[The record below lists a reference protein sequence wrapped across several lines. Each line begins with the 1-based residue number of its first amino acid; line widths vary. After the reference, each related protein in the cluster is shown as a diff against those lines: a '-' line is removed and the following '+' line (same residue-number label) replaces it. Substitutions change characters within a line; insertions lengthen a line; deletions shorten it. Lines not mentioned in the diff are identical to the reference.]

1 VSENAPQA
9 TPEAPR
15 IEQGAYEVLRARL
28 VEQARALRSQVDSLN
43 ARRLQLFGGQDLEVI
58 GNERIRTKNACI
70 PRDIVT
76 LAGNLLFG
84 YEVKLGLKSE
94 VEVDHVLS
102 LYSFTKNESSYEF
115 RALSSAVEEGD
126 ATHPSFLDAD
136 AFKRDFRELFKYYK
150 NVQLQNLRLVE
161 NGNKL
166 LAIFLTGANA
176 TDLKVLRWAVDP
188 AGNATY
194 IDNRGERD
202 NSYPPAQDFSW
213 EATTRENYVMG
224 RHPHVSVL
232 NEVFVETVGGDL
244 TVKVENNTED
254 GLGIYSEKV
263 DDPRQTL
270 QDAQIHY
277 CKLAHVILLKV
288 LPYRETGWRHLIFNV
303 RTQTVHNVRN
313 IGWACR
319 QLPEDHG
326 LIFPGG
332 YYLQEGTLKTFDGDY
347 EGMIYETSVFSPNG
361 EDVLFVF
368 RQREQGRLAL
378 QAYNLIR
385 KEVRPP
391 IHCNGYSL
399 FEDGTLVLFR
409 TPPDGEPSRVHA
421 MQIWRTPFATAEHHE
436 RSQGKSGSYLENIG
450 NAELVRGV
458 SDCLSIARRIEEQQP
473 SLAIYED
480 LLSQLN
486 RATDVYVWLG
496 HAEVGDIASRLQEIK
511 KTSALVLEE
520 FDKVTTLQK
529 QARKASEEASNNVKT
544 LARKLNPDDWH
555 TIDNYVEGLA
565 ALRNLRGHLI
575 TLKDM
580 RYAALDELN
589 ALEQKVVE
597 NFDRISLRAV
607 EFLLGEQAFVPY
619 LERIDAQVAQVDGL
633 KKATEAQ
640 PLAEELAGVGSGLEL
655 LTDII
660 GTLKIDDATVRTAV
674 LERIAELMGQ
684 LNRAR
689 ALVQSRRKELGAAE
703 SSAEFGVQFQLLS
716 QSVTSAINLAD
727 SPEKC
732 DTALSRLMLQ
742 LEDME
747 SRFGE
752 YEDYL
757 EQLTAKREDVYK
769 SISSKKQTL
778 VEARQRRVQQLVGSA
793 ERILEGIVRR
803 AGQLKDADE
812 LNAYFAADAMVMKIR
827 EICERLRELADPVKA
842 DELESKLKSARQ
854 ESGRSLRD
862 RQEIFEEGAAVVKLG
877 QHRFSVNT
885 EPLELTM
892 LPRHEKMCLHV
903 TGTDFFEPLDEP
915 ALEAMKELWDQN
927 LASETED
934 VYRAEYLA
942 SCILVDAEIGEK
954 DLSLRKLQD
963 IILSGGARESE
974 SAVHPGLVELVRHYA
989 TERYDEGYERGIH
1002 DVDTALILEALLGV
1016 YESSGHMR
1024 FPPRSRGAA
1033 ALFWAFGTD
1042 EASRKNWTSRSMS
1055 LKMLTQ
1061 VFGPSAVGERL
1072 AKEFSDAIAS
1082 FAKRFGLK
1090 LARQEV
1096 SLAGTYLLEEMGDGD
1111 ARFVVGG
1118 QAVLLRDTFLRHVQ
1132 ESGVFPRLQQQMA
1145 ALSGDLAP
1153 RFELALAWL
1162 TAYVTG
1168 ALKQTETADVLAR
1181 HRLVLEEAA
1190 VLMMT
1195 EGRIEREVSSANTV
1209 VTVRGLLGQ
1218 HARINNRVMEIRLE
1232 EFLARLEAFR
1242 TQRVPLF
1249 REYQALRMRL
1259 LARERS
1265 RLRLDELHPK
1275 VMSAFVRNKLINEVY
1290 LPLIGNNLAKQMGA
1304 VGANKRT
1311 DLMGML
1317 LLISPP
1323 GYGKTTLME
1332 YIASRL
1338 GLIFVKVN
1346 GPALGHAVT
1355 SLDPAEAPNATAR
1368 QEVDKIN
1375 FALEMGNNVM
1385 LYLDDIQ
1392 HTNPELLQKFIS
1404 LCDAQRRIEGV
1415 WKGRT
1420 RTYDL
1425 KGKRFCICM
1434 AGNPYTESG
1443 ARFQI
1448 PDMLANR
1455 ADTYN
1460 LGDVLAGQDHLFEL
1474 SYLENSLTSNPVL
1487 APLASREPEDIYK
1500 LIRMAEGVP
1509 IPANELSYNYSAVEM
1524 DEIMK
1529 VLQKLLKVQKILLKV
1544 NKQYIASA
1552 SMDDAYR
1559 NEPAFKLQGSYR
1571 NMTKL
1576 TEKIVPVM
1584 NDQELEQLIDDH
1596 YISEG
1601 QTLTTGAEQNLL
1613 KLAEIRD
1620 RMSDEQRERWTEIKR
1635 GFSRRQV
1642 MGDHEEDPAVR
1653 ITSVLG
1659 KLSEQ
1664 LEEIADNIQAAGARN
1679 GTQQLELG
1687 PMLEKLQP
1695 APAPDLT
1702 PYLKQLN
1709 DAVVGLAHR
1718 APVAAPPP
1726 QVDLAPLLGG
1736 LNQALTALAESR
1748 PAPAPAP
1755 AAASA
1760 PAAAPPQRIEI
1771 ASAPPETAAAFMGS
1785 MDTVLQIVPR
1795 LRQVAARVRGPKAK
1809 TILMDA
1815 RLVAIFD
1822 GLKEADSLAEVL
1834 EALNR
1839 LDG

>member
-1 VSENAPQA
+1 MSETPQA

-28 VEQARALRSQVDSLN
+28 VEQARSLRGQVDSLN
-43 ARRLQLFGGQDLEVI
+43 TKRLQLFGGHDLEVV
-58 GNERIRTKNACI
+58 GNERVRTKNACI
-70 PRDIVT
+70 PRDIIT

-102 LYSFTKNESSYEF
+102 LYSFTRSGDSYEF
-115 RALSSAVEEGD
+115 KALSSAVEEGD
-126 ATHPSFLDAD
+126 STTPSFLDAD

-150 NVQLQNLRLVE
+150 NVHLQNLRLVE
-161 NGNKL
+161 AGNKL
-166 LAIFLTGANA
+166 LAIFAAGANA
-176 TDLKVLRWAVDP
+176 GDLKVLRWAVDP

-194 IDNRGERD
+194 LDNRGERD
-202 NSYPPAQDFSW
+202 NAYPPAQDFTW

-263 DDPRQTL
+263 DDPRQAL

-277 CKLAHVILLKV
+277 CKLANIILIKV
-288 LPYRETGWRHLIFNV
+288 LPYRETVWRHLIYNV
-303 RTQTVHNVRN
+303 RTQTVHNVKN
-313 IGWACR
+313 IGWACH

-332 YYLQEGTLKTFDGDY
+332 YYLQEGTIKLFDGDY
-347 EGMIYETSVFSPNG
+347 EGMIYETSLFSPNG

-368 RQREQGRLAL
+368 RHREQGRLAL
-378 QAYNLIR
+378 MAYNLIR

-421 MQIWRTPFATAEHHE
+421 MQIWRTPFATPEHHE
-436 RSQGKSGSYLENIG
+436 KNQGKTGSYLENIG
-450 NAELVRGV
+450 NADLVRGV

-480 LLSQLN
+480 LLAQLN
-486 RATDVYVWLG
+486 RTTDVYVWLG
-496 HAEVGDIASRLQEIK
+496 HAEVGDILAKLQEIK

-520 FDKVTTLQK
+520 FDKVSTLQK
-529 QARKASEEASNNVKT
+529 QARKASEEASATVKA
-544 LARKLNPDDWH
+544 LARKLNPDDWRS
-555 TIDNYVEGLA
+555 IDNYVDGLSQ
-565 ALRNLRGHLI
+565 LRNLRGQLI

-589 ALEQKVVE
+589 ALEQKVIE

-607 EFLLGEQAFVPY
+607 EYLLGEEAFLPY
-619 LERIDAQVAQVDGL
+619 LERIDAQVALVDGL
-633 KKATEAQ
+633 QKATEAL
-640 PLAEELAGVGSGLEL
+640 PLAEELTGVANGLEL

-660 GTLKIDDATVRTAV
+660 GTLKIDDATVRTSV

-689 ALVQSRRKELGAAE
+689 ALVQGRRKELGTAE

-732 DTALSRLMLQ
+732 DTALSRLMLT

-769 SISSKKQTL
+769 SISAKKQTL

-793 ERILEGIVRR
+793 DRILEGIVRR
-803 AGQLKDADE
+803 AGQLKDSDE
-812 LNAYFAADAMVMKIR
+812 LNAYFAADAMVMKVR

-842 DELESKLKSARQ
+842 DELESRLKSARQ

-885 EPLELTM
+885 EPLEMTM
-892 LPRHEKMCLHV
+892 LPRHDKMCLHV
-903 TGTDFFEPLDEP
+903 TGTDFFEPVDEP
-915 ALEAMKELWDQN
+915 ALDARKELWDQS
-927 LASETED
+927 LVSETPD

-942 SCILVDAEIGEK
+942 SCILIDAEVGEK

-963 IILSGGARESE
+963 ILLSGGARESD

-1016 YESSGHMR
+1016 YESAGHMR

-1033 ALFWAFGTD
+1033 TLFWAFGTD
-1042 EASRKNWTSRSMS
+1042 EAGRKNWTSRSMS

-1072 AKEFSDAIAS
+1072 AKEFADAIAS

-1118 QAVLLRDTFLRHVQ
+1118 QAVLLRDSFLRHVQ
-1132 ESGVFPRLQQQMA
+1132 DSGVFPRLQQQMT

-1153 RFELALAWL
+1153 RYELALAWL

-1168 ALKQTETADVLAR
+1168 ALKTEPAEVLAR

-1209 VTVRGLLGQ
+1209 VTVRGLLGN
-1218 HARINNRVMEIRLE
+1218 HARINNRVMDIRLE
-1232 EFLARLEAFR
+1232 EFLGRLEAFR
-1242 TQRVPLF
+1242 VLRVPLF
-1249 REYQALRMRL
+1249 REYQALRHRL
-1259 LARERS
+1259 LTRERS
-1265 RLRLDELHPK
+1265 RLRLDELQPK

-1332 YIASRL
+1332 YVASRL

-1355 SLDPAEAPNATAR
+1355 SLDPAEAANATAR

-1460 LGDVLAGQDHLFEL
+1460 LGDVLSGQDQLFEL
-1474 SYLENSLTSNPVL
+1474 SYLENSLTSNPSL
-1487 APLASREPEDIYK
+1487 APLTSREPEDIYK

-1524 DEIMK
+1524 DEILK
-1529 VLQKLLKVQKILLKV
+1529 VMQKLLKVQKVLLTV

-1552 SMDDAYR
+1552 GMDDAYR

-1576 TEKIVPVM
+1576 TEKVVPVM

-1596 YISEG
+1596 YASEA

-1613 KLAEIRD
+1613 KLAELRG
-1620 RMSDEQRERWTEIKR
+1620 RMSDDQKERWAEIKR

-1642 MGDHEEDPAVR
+1642 MGDHDDDPAVR

-1664 LEEIADNIQAAGARN
+1664 LEEIADNIEAAGARN
-1679 GTQQLELG
+1679 GTQQLDLG
-1687 PMLEKLQP
+1687 PMLERLQP
-1695 APAPDLT
+1695 QAPQDLT
-1702 PYLKQLN
+1702 PYLKSLN
-1709 DAVVGLAHR
+1709 DAMIGLAHR
-1718 APVAAPPP
+1718 APAPPQ

-1748 PAPAPAP
+1748 PAAAP
-1755 AAASA
+1755 AA
-1760 PAAAPPQRIEI
+1760 PAAPQRLEI

-1795 LRQVAARVRGPKAK
+1795 LRQVAARVRGPKAR

-1822 GLKEADSLAEVL
+1822 GLKEADSLADIL